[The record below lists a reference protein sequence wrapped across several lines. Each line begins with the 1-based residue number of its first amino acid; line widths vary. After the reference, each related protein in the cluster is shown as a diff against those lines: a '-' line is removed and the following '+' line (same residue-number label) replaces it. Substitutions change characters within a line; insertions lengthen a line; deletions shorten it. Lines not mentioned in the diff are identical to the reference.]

1 MQNLTAIRSIKF
13 CWICGRAVPL
23 ENGKTDEHGN
33 IVHEDCYTARLKLN
47 AATPRVENQ
56 NRPPAPRKS

>member
-1 MQNLTAIRSIKF
+1 MQNLRAIPSIKI

-33 IVHEDCYTARLKLN
+33 IVHEECYAARLLLN
-47 AATPRVENQ
+47 AATFRQENQ
-56 NRPPAPRKS
+56 NRPHAPRKS